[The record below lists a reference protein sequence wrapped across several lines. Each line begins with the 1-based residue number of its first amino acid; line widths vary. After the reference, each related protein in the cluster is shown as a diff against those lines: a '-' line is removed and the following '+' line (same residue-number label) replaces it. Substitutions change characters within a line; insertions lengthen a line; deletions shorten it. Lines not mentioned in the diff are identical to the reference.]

1 MAHELFDRTLF
12 CILSRVFFERAA
24 DYKRLY
30 KFISRVLCIICI
42 EFIYIYNSYM
52 YIYKLDTLRT
62 MINRDV
68 KGNGKRKVTYK
79 LERKKDLAF
88 MILRFS
94 LSSSLLFYSI

>member
-1 MAHELFDRTLF
+1 M
-12 CILSRVFFERAA
+12 
-24 DYKRLY
+24 
-30 KFISRVLCIICI
+30 
-42 EFIYIYNSYM
+42 YI

-94 LSSSLLFYSI
+94 LSSSLLFYNI